1 MKEISQLNVLNL
13 LIDIVTRDTL
23 KEQFNLKKINNIKIN
38 EYLFATAF
46 FMLRLDIVGK
56 LC

>member
-1 MKEISQLNVLNL
+1 MREISLLNVLNL